1 MLINPNDFL
10 ALGMLKEIKISGL
23 GQLSPR
29 FTYQQTGDNMW
40 RLSFTCRLEKAHT
53 QKDWEAVLTAG
64 FTPTFHWAP
73 HLTPQNGYIAA
84 RHVFRTPA
92 VIFQDNHNTLA
103 VIPDIK
109 TTASQKV
116 PCYLDMDA
124 VNQTISIGL
133 ADSQVTG
140 HILYHKA
147 PETCYPEGDLE
158 IAFYILVY
166 QGAPKNPFRPVLS
179 FFWERFGAS
188 DFRSLTEPKR
198 NLEVY
203 TNHTY
208 RWAFQNWKEVVWQEF
223 PVNGTLVGAPAFI
236 VTATQSPGSPRPPHQ
251 REALSIWNQAW
262 FCSLRSASGLYRH
275 ARRIQDP
282 ELMACAQKTKELAL
296 AFPQTDGLFPAVAAT
311 RMEFITDEN
320 EPETQNMRSLGWDT
334 LYWGN
339 SDRNPFSAEI
349 ETSPYHILDMSFTA
363 DYMLTW
369 YEDLEPDQR
378 LLDYALNYADRLVGL
393 QDERG
398 YFPGWTD
405 SSGNRLGVLDD
416 SPESSMSA
424 AFLIHCYNLS
434 HNKRYLDAALKCLDA
449 VIRDIIPEGRWE
461 DFETYWSCS
470 HYWNDHTGEK
480 IPRNNMYKQCNFSM
494 YFTSLALLEAYLCT
508 KESRY
513 MDWGRRV
520 TDEMLM
526 TQSSYQPSAI
536 PIPVIG
542 GFGVMNGDAELNDA
556 RQSLFSIL
564 LLRYAHV
571 TGDKEY
577 TERGFAALRISFSM
591 MYCPENPEARLQWEK
606 AWPFFGETDYGFNME
621 NYGHNGVVTEDGI
634 GIGEFTIYDW
644 GNGAASEAYE
654 RLLDQYGPEF
664 VTQKIL

>member
-1 MLINPNDFL
+1 MQINPNDFL
-10 ALGMLKEIKISGL
+10 PYGFLKKITISDL
-23 GQLSPR
+23 GQLSPQ
-29 FTYQQTGDNMW
+29 FTYQQLKENLW
-40 RLSFTCRLEKAHT
+40 RLTFFCCQEEEHL
-53 QKDWEAVLTAG
+53 QKDWEAVLTAS

-73 HLTPQNGYIAA
+73 HLTPQKGYVAA

-92 VIFQDNHNTLA
+92 VIFQDNCRTLA
-103 VIPDIK
+103 VIPDVR
-109 TTASQKV
+109 TTASQSV

-147 PETCYPEGDLE
+147 SETCYPKGSIE
-158 IAFYILVY
+158 ISFYILIY
-166 QGAPKNPFRPVLS
+166 QEALKNPFRPILS
-179 FFWERFGAS
+179 FFWEHFGAS
-188 DFRSLTEPKR
+188 DFRLLTEPKR
-198 NLEVY
+198 DLNVY
-203 TNHTY
+203 TSHTY
-208 RWAFQNWKEVVWQEF
+208 RWAFRNWKKVVWQEF
-223 PVNGTLVGAPAFI
+223 SVNGTIVGAPAFI
-236 VTATQSPGSPRPPHQ
+236 VTTTQSPGSPHPPHQ

-275 ARRIQDP
+275 ARRIQNS
-282 ELMACAQKTKELAL
+282 ELLAYAQMTKELAL
-296 AFPQTDGLFPAVAAT
+296 TFPQTDGLFPAVAAT
-311 RMEFITDEN
+311 RMEVIKEDN
-320 EPETQNMRSLGWDT
+320 GPESPNMRTLGWKT

-339 SDRNPFSAEI
+339 SDRNPFSQEI

-369 YEDLEPDQR
+369 YEDLEADQR
-378 LLDYALNYADRLVGL
+378 LLDYALAYADRLVEL
-393 QDERG
+393 QDDRG

-405 SSGNRLGVLDD
+405 SQGNRLGMLDD

-424 AFLIHCYNLS
+424 AFLIHCFNLTKNS
-434 HNKRYLDAALKCLDA
+434 RYLDAALECLDA

-470 HYWNDHTGEK
+470 DYWSDHVGKK

-508 KESRY
+508 KEPRY
-513 MDWGRRV
+513 MDWGQRV

-526 TQSSYQPSAI
+526 TQSSYQPSTI

-542 GFGVMNGDAELNDA
+542 GFGVMNSDAELNDA

-577 TERGFAALRISFSM
+577 LERGFAALRISFSM

-606 AWPFFGETDYGFNME
+606 AWPFFGELDYGFNME
-621 NYGHNGVVTEDGI
+621 NYGHNGEITGDGI

-654 RLLDQYGPEF
+654 RLLDLFGPEF
-664 VTQKIL
+664 VTRKFS